1 MSLVAPTFD
10 DVLLAAENIR
20 AKSIRTPLVK
30 LNCITDVN
38 IYLKLENLQ
47 EIGSFKVRAAGN
59 AVASLRRKYKNLRGV
74 VTASAGNF
82 GQGLAWYCGEYGIS
96 CTCIVPDTAP
106 KTKIEGMKRLGYV
119 FFFFNSSHKKYQ
131 LETSIHLTESERKL
145 FMCRMQSGGKSLRH
159 INVMILHL
167 KVLYLCILVRR
178 MQFLQA
184 MQPLHWK

>member
-82 GQGLAWYCGEYGIS
+82 GQGLAWYCGE
-96 CTCIVPDTAP
+96 
-106 KTKIEGMKRLGYV
+106 
-119 FFFFNSSHKKYQ
+119 
-131 LETSIHLTESERKL
+131 
-145 FMCRMQSGGKSLRH
+145 
-159 INVMILHL
+159 
-167 KVLYLCILVRR
+167 
-178 MQFLQA
+178 
-184 MQPLHWK
+184 